1 MNLNPAARQRHHL
14 RVITVGFFRML
25 KCTATN
31 KVLKCKTEVVAL
43 KSFLDWLDERKKA
56 DTESDGIILIY
67 HEPIKF
73 IPFMLLEA
81 FKKYD
86 LLERFASL
94 VTGFVDGHAL
104 IETKMS
110 SNDDTVKSGS
120 TTTLR
125 DLAKL
130 HLTDDAEDEVR
141 NFEGN
146 AMLRARWAYQLVRH
160 LAKGETFETFSLS
173 FLFDFKP
180 NFSK

>member
-31 KVLKCKTEVVAL
+31 KVLKCKTEVIAL

-86 LLERFASL
+86 LLERFAKL

-110 SNDDTVKSGS
+110 LNHDTVKSGGP
-120 TTTLR
+120 TTITTTTTSTLR

-130 HLTDDAEDEVR
+130 HLIDETDDEVR

-146 AMLRARWAYQLVRH
+146 AMLRARWAYKLVHH
-160 LAKGETFETFSLS
+160 LAKGE
-173 FLFDFKP
+173 
-180 NFSK
+180 NF